1 MNSVAFFDVNNLI
14 IGMSVRNMG
23 KYVIFELMN
32 DKLFKLI
39 EFRHNLNLQVYVVN
53 VQFIFH
59 LTVLNLQHR
68 NSIPFYYKQMKKSLI
83 ALSLGGLTIGITE
96 FVMMGL
102 LPDIASDM
110 KVSIPVAGY
119 LISAYA
125 LGVVIGAPLLVILGR
140 NFAPKKMLLI
150 LALMLTVFNALSII
164 APDYNFLFASR
175 FLSGLPHGAFFGV
188 GAVVASRLADKGKE
202 AQAIAIMFSGLTL
215 ANLIGVPIGT
225 YIGHNFIWRYTFVLI
240 AAVGLLTFLF
250 ISLWMPNLEKSGT
263 VNMKT
268 QLLFF
273 KKTEAWLII
282 GITAIGFGGLFAWI
296 SYIAPLMTNVSKF
309 APEDVSYIL
318 ILAGLGM
325 LVGNFAGGKLADKY
339 SPAPTVLALLFVMAI
354 DLIMVYFFSF
364 NQYVSLFLTFLTGA
378 VSFSVIAPIQ
388 MLMIKTAKDAEMIAS
403 AALQGSFNIGNA
415 LGAFLGGLPLSAG
428 YSYASPNLIGLVMAL
443 SGMVITFALMQ
454 KHKGNLQL
462 QKA

>member
-1 MNSVAFFDVNNLI
+1 
-14 IGMSVRNMG
+14 
-23 KYVIFELMN
+23 
-32 DKLFKLI
+32 
-39 EFRHNLNLQVYVVN
+39 
-53 VQFIFH
+53 
-59 LTVLNLQHR
+59 
-68 NSIPFYYKQMKKSLI
+68 MKKSLI
-83 ALSLGGLTIGITE
+83 ALSFGGLTIGITE

-102 LPDIASDM
+102 LPDIASNM

-140 NFAPKKMLLI
+140 NFPPKKMLLI

-164 APDYNFLFASR
+164 APTYNFLFASR

-225 YIGHNFIWRYTFVLI
+225 YIGHHFLWRYTFVLI
-240 AAVGLLTFLF
+240 AIVGLLTFLLIYF
-250 ISLWMPNLEKSGT
+250 WMPSLEKGET
-263 VNMKT
+263 VNMKK
-268 QLLFF
+268 QLEFF

-296 SYIAPLMTNVSKF
+296 SYIAPLLINVSKF
-309 APEDVSYIL
+309 SEGDVSSIL

-325 LVGNFAGGKLADKY
+325 VVGNFAGGKLADKF
-339 SPAPTVLALLFVMAI
+339 SPAPTTLALLFIMSI
-354 DLIMVYFFSF
+354 DLILVYFFSS
-364 NQYVSLFLTFLTGA
+364 NQYVSLFLTFLTGCI
-378 VSFSVIAPIQ
+378 SFSVISPIQ
-388 MLMIKTAKDAEMIAS
+388 MLMIRTAKGAEMIAS

-415 LGAFLGGLPLSAG
+415 LGAFLGGLPLTAG
-428 YSYASPNLIGLVMAL
+428 YSYASPNLIGVAM
-443 SGMVITFALMQ
+443 SVIGMLITITLIRA
-454 KHKGNLQL
+454 HRNNLRL
-462 QKA
+462 QRI

>member
-1 MNSVAFFDVNNLI
+1 
-14 IGMSVRNMG
+14 
-23 KYVIFELMN
+23 
-32 DKLFKLI
+32 
-39 EFRHNLNLQVYVVN
+39 
-53 VQFIFH
+53 
-59 LTVLNLQHR
+59 
-68 NSIPFYYKQMKKSLI
+68 MKKSLI

-140 NFAPKKMLLI
+140 NYAPKKMLLI
-150 LALMLTVFNALSII
+150 LALMLTLFNALSII
-164 APDYNFLFASR
+164 APSYNFLFASR

-225 YIGHNFIWRYTFVLI
+225 YIGHHFIWRYTFILI
-240 AAVGLLTFLF
+240 AIVGSLTFLF
-250 ISLWMPNLEKSGT
+250 IYLWMPNLEKNQT

-268 QLLFF
+268 QLQFF
-273 KKTEAWLII
+273 KKADAWLII

-296 SYIAPLMTNVSKF
+296 SYIAPLLIKVSKF
-309 APEDVSYIL
+309 SPEDVSYIL
-318 ILAGLGM
+318 ILAGFGM
-325 LVGNFAGGKLADKY
+325 VVGNFLGGKLADRF
-339 SPAPTVLALLFVMAI
+339 SPAPTTLALLLVLSV
-354 DLIMVYFFSF
+354 DLILVYFFSF
-364 NQYVSLFLTFLTGA
+364 NQYASLIFTFLTGA
-378 VSFSVIAPIQ
+378 ISFSVIAPIQ
-388 MLMIKTAKDAEMIAS
+388 MLMIRTAKDAEMIAS

-415 LGAFLGGLPLSAG
+415 LGAFLGGLPLIAG
-428 YSYASPNLIGLVMAL
+428 YSYASPNLIGV
-443 SGMVITFALMQ
+443 GMSIVGMIITSVLIQ
-454 KHKGNLQL
+454 RRRSSQTELQE
-462 QKA
+462 AEAI

>member
-1 MNSVAFFDVNNLI
+1 
-14 IGMSVRNMG
+14 
-23 KYVIFELMN
+23 
-32 DKLFKLI
+32 
-39 EFRHNLNLQVYVVN
+39 
-53 VQFIFH
+53 
-59 LTVLNLQHR
+59 
-68 NSIPFYYKQMKKSLI
+68 MKKSLI
-83 ALSLGGLTIGITE
+83 ALSFGGLTIGITE

-140 NFAPKKMLLI
+140 NFPPKKMLLI
-150 LALMLTVFNALSII
+150 LAAMLAVFNALSII
-164 APDYNFLFASR
+164 APTYNILFASR

-240 AAVGLLTFLF
+240 AIVGLLTFLF
-250 ISLWMPNLEKSGT
+250 ISLWMPHLDKGES
-263 VNMKT
+263 VNMKK
-268 QLLFF
+268 QLEFF
-273 KKTEAWLII
+273 KRREAWLII

-296 SYIAPLMTNVSKF
+296 SYIAPLLINVSKF
-309 APEDVSYIL
+309 AEGNVSYIL

-325 LVGNFAGGKLADKY
+325 VVGNFAGGKLADKY
-339 SPAPTVLALLFVMAI
+339 SPAPTTLALLFIMSV
-354 DLIMVYFFSF
+354 DLILVYFLSS

-378 VSFSVIAPIQ
+378 ISFSVIAPIQ
-388 MLMIKTAKDAEMIAS
+388 MLMIRTAKGAEMIAS
-403 AALQGSFNIGNA
+403 ASLQGSFNIGNA

-428 YSYASPNLIGLVMAL
+428 YSYASPNLIGV
-443 SGMVITFALMQ
+443 GMSVIGMLITLTLI
-454 KHKGNLQL
+454 KTHKNTLKL
-462 QKA
+462 ESV

>member
-1 MNSVAFFDVNNLI
+1 
-14 IGMSVRNMG
+14 
-23 KYVIFELMN
+23 
-32 DKLFKLI
+32 
-39 EFRHNLNLQVYVVN
+39 
-53 VQFIFH
+53 
-59 LTVLNLQHR
+59 
-68 NSIPFYYKQMKKSLI
+68 MKKSLI

-119 LISAYA
+119 LISSYA
-125 LGVVIGAPLLVILGR
+125 LGVVIGAPLLVIAGR
-140 NFAPKKMLLI
+140 NYAPKKMLLI
-150 LALMLTVFNALSII
+150 LALMLAVFNALSII
-164 APDYNFLFASR
+164 APDYNVLFASR

-202 AQAIAIMFSGLTL
+202 AQAISIMFAGLTI

-225 YIGHNFIWRYTFVLI
+225 YIGHHFIWRYTFVLI
-240 AAVGLLTFLF
+240 AIVGLLTFLA
-250 ISLWMPNLEKSGT
+250 IYLWMPNLEKGES

-268 QLLFF
+268 QLQFF

-296 SYIAPLMTNVSKF
+296 SYIAPLLINVSKF
-309 APEDVSYIL
+309 SPEDVSTIL

-325 LVGNFAGGKLADKY
+325 VVGNFVGGKLADKY
-339 SPAPTVLALLFVMAI
+339 SPAPTVLALLFVMVL
-354 DLIMVYFFSF
+354 DLLMVYFFSF
-364 NQYVSLFLTFLTGA
+364 NQYISLFLTFLTGA
-378 VSFSVIAPIQ
+378 ISFSVIAPIQ

-415 LGAFLGGLPLSAG
+415 LGAFLGGLPLAAG
-428 YSYASPNLIGLVMAL
+428 YNFASPNLIGIAMAMT
-443 SGMVITFALMQ
+443 GMVITFILMRLHQ
-454 KHKGNLQL
+454 KQVHMQ
-462 QKA
+462 AA

>member
-1 MNSVAFFDVNNLI
+1 
-14 IGMSVRNMG
+14 
-23 KYVIFELMN
+23 
-32 DKLFKLI
+32 
-39 EFRHNLNLQVYVVN
+39 
-53 VQFIFH
+53 
-59 LTVLNLQHR
+59 
-68 NSIPFYYKQMKKSLI
+68 MKKSLI

-125 LGVVIGAPLLVILGR
+125 LGVVIGAPLLVIIGR
-140 NFAPKKMLLI
+140 NFPPKKMLLI

-164 APDYNFLFASR
+164 APNYNFLFASR

-225 YIGHNFIWRYTFVLI
+225 YIGHHFIWRYTFVLI
-240 AAVGLLTFLF
+240 AIVGMLTFLF
-250 ISLWMPNLEKSGT
+250 ISLWMPNLEKAGN

-296 SYIAPLMTNVSKF
+296 SYIAPLLINISKF
-309 APEDVSYIL
+309 SPEDVSYIL

-325 LVGNFAGGKLADKY
+325 VVGNFVGGKLADKY
-339 SPAPTVLALLFVMAI
+339 SPAPTVLVLLFVMVI
-354 DLIMVYFFSF
+354 DLIMVYLFSF
-364 NQYVSLFLTFLTGA
+364 NQYVSLSLTFLTGA
-378 VSFSVIAPIQ
+378 ISFAVIAPIQ

-415 LGAFLGGLPLSAG
+415 LGAFLGGLPLTAG
-428 YSYASPNLIGLVMAL
+428 YSYASPNLIGVGMAII
-443 SGMVITFALMQ
+443 GMVITFILMQ
-454 KHKGNLQL
+454 KHKTNLQL
-462 QKA
+462 QSA

>member
-1 MNSVAFFDVNNLI
+1 M
-14 IGMSVRNMG
+14 
-23 KYVIFELMN
+23 
-32 DKLFKLI
+32 
-39 EFRHNLNLQVYVVN
+39 
-53 VQFIFH
+53 
-59 LTVLNLQHR
+59 VLNLHCR
-68 NSIPFYYKQMKKSLI
+68 KSFPFLSNQMKKSLI
-83 ALSLGGLTIGITE
+83 ALSFGGLTIGITE

-140 NFAPKKMLLI
+140 NFPPKKMLLI

-164 APDYNFLFASR
+164 APSYNFLFASR

-240 AAVGLLTFLF
+240 AIVGMLTFLL
-250 ISLWMPNLEKSGT
+250 ITLWMPKLDKGET
-263 VNMKT
+263 VNMKK
-268 QLLFF
+268 QLEFF
-273 KKTEAWLII
+273 KRTEAWLII

-296 SYIAPLMTNVSKF
+296 SYIAPLLINVSKF
-309 APEDVSYIL
+309 GEGDVSYIL

-325 LVGNFAGGKLADKY
+325 VVGNFAGGKLADKY
-339 SPAPTVLALLFVMAI
+339 SPAPTTLALLFVMSI
-354 DLIMVYFFSF
+354 DLVLVYFFSS
-364 NQYVSLFLTFLTGA
+364 NQYISLFLTFLTGA
-378 VSFSVIAPIQ
+378 ISFSVIAPIQ
-388 MLMIKTAKDAEMIAS
+388 MLMIRTAKGAEMIAS
-403 AALQGSFNIGNA
+403 ASLQGSFNIGNA
-415 LGAFLGGLPLSAG
+415 LGAFLGGLPLTAG
-428 YSYASPNLIGLVMAL
+428 YSYESPNLIGV
-443 SGMVITFALMQ
+443 GMSIVGMLITVTLI
-454 KHKGNLQL
+454 KIRKNDLKLQS
-462 QKA
+462 A

>member
-1 MNSVAFFDVNNLI
+1 
-14 IGMSVRNMG
+14 
-23 KYVIFELMN
+23 
-32 DKLFKLI
+32 
-39 EFRHNLNLQVYVVN
+39 
-53 VQFIFH
+53 
-59 LTVLNLQHR
+59 
-68 NSIPFYYKQMKKSLI
+68 MKKSLI

-339 SPAPTVLALLFVMAI
+339 SPAHTVLALLFVMAI

>member
-1 MNSVAFFDVNNLI
+1 
-14 IGMSVRNMG
+14 
-23 KYVIFELMN
+23 
-32 DKLFKLI
+32 
-39 EFRHNLNLQVYVVN
+39 
-53 VQFIFH
+53 
-59 LTVLNLQHR
+59 
-68 NSIPFYYKQMKKSLI
+68 MKKSLI

-125 LGVVIGAPLLVILGR
+125 LGVVIGAPLLVIIGR
-140 NFAPKKMLLI
+140 NFPPKKMLLI

-164 APDYNFLFASR
+164 APTYNFLFASR

-225 YIGHNFIWRYTFVLI
+225 YIGHHFIWRYTFVLI
-240 AAVGLLTFLF
+240 AVVGLLTFLF
-250 ISLWMPNLEKSGT
+250 ISLWMPNLEKNGN

-296 SYIAPLMTNVSKF
+296 SYIAPLLINVSKF
-309 APEDVSYIL
+309 SAEDVSYIL

-325 LVGNFAGGKLADKY
+325 VVGNFLGGKLADKY
-339 SPAPTVLALLFVMAI
+339 SPAPTVLALLFVMAV
-354 DLIMVYFFSF
+354 DLILVYLFSS

-378 VSFSVIAPIQ
+378 ISFSVIAPIQ
-388 MLMIKTAKDAEMIAS
+388 MLMIRTAKDAEMIAS

-415 LGAFLGGLPLSAG
+415 LGAFLGGLPLTAG
-428 YSYASPNLIGLVMAL
+428 YSYASPNLIGLAMAVI
-443 SGMVITFALMQ
+443 GMVITFVLMQ
-454 KHKGNLQL
+454 KHKSNLQL
-462 QKA
+462 QRA

>member
-1 MNSVAFFDVNNLI
+1 
-14 IGMSVRNMG
+14 
-23 KYVIFELMN
+23 
-32 DKLFKLI
+32 
-39 EFRHNLNLQVYVVN
+39 
-53 VQFIFH
+53 
-59 LTVLNLQHR
+59 
-68 NSIPFYYKQMKKSLI
+68 MKKSLI

-110 KVSIPVAGY
+110 NVSIPVAGY

-140 NFAPKKMLLI
+140 NYAPKKMLLI

-225 YIGHNFIWRYTFVLI
+225 YIGHHFIWRYTFILI

-250 ISLWMPNLEKSGT
+250 LYLWMPNLEKNQN
-263 VNMKT
+263 VNMRT
-268 QLLFF
+268 QLKFF
-273 KKTEAWLII
+273 QQIDAWLII
-282 GITAIGFGGLFAWI
+282 GITAVGFGGLFAWI
-296 SYIAPLMTNVSKF
+296 SYIAPLLTNVSKF
-309 APEDVSYIL
+309 ASEDVSYIL

-325 LVGNFAGGKLADKY
+325 VVGNFLGGKLADKF
-339 SPAPTVLALLFVMAI
+339 SPAPTTLALLFVMSV
-354 DLIMVYFFSF
+354 DLILVYFFSF
-364 NQYVSLFLTFLTGA
+364 NQYASLFFTFLTGA
-378 VSFSVIAPIQ
+378 ISFSVIAPIQ
-388 MLMIKTAKDAEMIAS
+388 MLMIRTAKDAEMIAS
-403 AALQGSFNIGNA
+403 ASLQGSFNIGNA
-415 LGAFLGGLPLSAG
+415 LGAFLGGLPLAAG
-428 YSYASPNLIGLVMAL
+428 YSYASPNLIGV
-443 SGMVITFALMQ
+443 GMSVVGMIITFVLIQRRSTAVE
-454 KHKGNLQL
+454 LQEV
-462 QKA
+462 KVA

>member
-1 MNSVAFFDVNNLI
+1 
-14 IGMSVRNMG
+14 
-23 KYVIFELMN
+23 
-32 DKLFKLI
+32 
-39 EFRHNLNLQVYVVN
+39 
-53 VQFIFH
+53 
-59 LTVLNLQHR
+59 
-68 NSIPFYYKQMKKSLI
+68 MKKSLI
-83 ALSLGGLTIGITE
+83 ALSFGGLTIGITE

-140 NFAPKKMLLI
+140 NFPPKKMLLI
-150 LALMLTVFNALSII
+150 LAAMLAVFNALSII
-164 APDYNFLFASR
+164 APTYNILFASR

-240 AAVGLLTFLF
+240 AVVGLLTFLF
-250 ISLWMPNLEKSGT
+250 ISLWMPHLDKGES
-263 VNMKT
+263 VNMKK
-268 QLLFF
+268 QLGFF
-273 KKTEAWLII
+273 KRREAWLII

-296 SYIAPLMTNVSKF
+296 SYIAPLLINVSKF
-309 APEDVSYIL
+309 AEGDVSYIL

-325 LVGNFAGGKLADKY
+325 VVGNFAGGKLADKY
-339 SPAPTVLALLFVMAI
+339 SPAPTTLALLFIMSV
-354 DLIMVYFFSF
+354 DLVLVYFLSS

-378 VSFSVIAPIQ
+378 ISFSVIAPIQ
-388 MLMIKTAKDAEMIAS
+388 MLMIRTAKGAEMIAS
-403 AALQGSFNIGNA
+403 ASLQGSFNIGNA

-428 YSYASPNLIGLVMAL
+428 YSYASPNLIGV
-443 SGMVITFALMQ
+443 GMSVIGMLITLTLI
-454 KHKGNLQL
+454 KTHKNSLKLQS
-462 QKA
+462 A